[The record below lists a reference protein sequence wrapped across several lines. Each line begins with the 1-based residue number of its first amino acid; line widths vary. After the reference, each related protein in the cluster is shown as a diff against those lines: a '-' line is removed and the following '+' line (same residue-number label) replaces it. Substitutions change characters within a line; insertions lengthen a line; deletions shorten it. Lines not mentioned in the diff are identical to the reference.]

1 MMKTRTRYFFLAIAI
16 ALISLKLFPTLDLFA
31 LKFLNK
37 LFFDERTFAV
47 ITDVGN
53 AFFITAFIIPALIV
67 YSNFN
72 SKINSVSASILVIPS
87 LVFGL
92 FIQLVKNLVNAPR
105 PSGVGDIDINFL
117 EPVFQSN
124 SFPSGHTASIFIV
137 CLIWLKVAL
146 TNTRGYQI
154 HYFVIVFFALVVS
167 LTRVIVGAHW
177 LSDVLASILFAWL
190 FTELFLKHFLTIN
203 KSKIAV
209 YSSWGIILC
218 AWYGVFFMEVFDY
231 I

>member
-1 MMKTRTRYFFLAIAI
+1 MMKTRTRYFLLALTII
-16 ALISLKLFPTLDLFA
+16 LISLKLFPALDLYA
-31 LKFLNK
+31 LKSLNK

-47 ITDVGN
+47 ITDMGN
-53 AFFITAFIIPALIV
+53 AFFITAFIIPALIC

-87 LVFGL
+87 LAFGL
-92 FIQLVKNLVNAPR
+92 FIQLVKSLVNAPR
-105 PSGVGDIDINFL
+105 PAGVSDININFL

-137 CLIWLKVAL
+137 CLIWLKAAL
-146 TNTRGYQI
+146 TNTRGYQM
-154 HYFVIVFFALVVS
+154 HYFVIVLCALVIS

-190 FTELFLKHFLTIN
+190 FTELFLKHFLKISR
-203 KSKIAV
+203 SKIAV

>member
-1 MMKTRTRYFFLAIAI
+1 MMKTRIRNFLLALTI
-16 ALISLKLFPTLDLFA
+16 ALISLKLFPSLDLYA
-31 LKFLNK
+31 LKSLNK
-37 LFFDERTFAV
+37 LFFDEQTYAV
-47 ITDVGN
+47 ITDMGN
-53 AFFITAFIIPALIV
+53 AFFITAFIIPALVV

-92 FIQLVKNLVNAPR
+92 FIQLVKNTVDAPR
-105 PSGVGDIDINFL
+105 PAGVGDININFL
-117 EPVFQSN
+117 EPIFQSN

-146 TNTRGYQI
+146 TNTKGFQM
-154 HYFVIVFFALVVS
+154 HYFVIVLCALIIS

-190 FTELFLKHFLTIN
+190 FAELFLKHFLKIN

>member
-1 MMKTRTRYFFLAIAI
+1 MMKTRIRNFLLALTI
-16 ALISLKLFPTLDLFA
+16 ALISLKLFPSLDLYA
-31 LKFLNK
+31 LKSLNK
-37 LFFDERTFAV
+37 LFFDEQTYAV
-47 ITDVGN
+47 ITDMGN
-53 AFFITAFIIPALIV
+53 AFFITAFIIPALVV

-92 FIQLVKNLVNAPR
+92 FIQLVKNIVNAPR
-105 PSGVGDIDINFL
+105 PAGVGDININFL
-117 EPVFQSN
+117 EPIFQSN

-146 TNTRGYQI
+146 TNTKGFQM
-154 HYFVIVFFALVVS
+154 HYFVIVLCALIIS
-167 LTRVIVGAHW
+167 LTRVVVGAHW

-190 FTELFLKHFLTIN
+190 FAELFLKHFLKIN

-209 YSSWGIILC
+209 YGSWGIIMG

>member
-1 MMKTRTRYFFLAIAI
+1 MMKTRTRNFLLAIAI
-16 ALISLKLFPTLDLFA
+16 ALISLKLFPSLDLYA
-31 LKFLNK
+31 LKSLNK
-37 LFFDERTFAV
+37 LFFDEQTYAV
-47 ITDVGN
+47 ITDLGN

-105 PSGVGDIDINFL
+105 PAGVGDININFL

-146 TNTRGYQI
+146 TKTKGFQM
-154 HYFVIVFFALVVS
+154 HYFVIVLCALVVS

-190 FTELFLKHFLTIN
+190 FTELFLKHFLKIN

>member
-1 MMKTRTRYFFLAIAI
+1 MKTRTRNFLLALTI

-105 PSGVGDIDINFL
+105 PSGVGDININFL

-146 TNTRGYQI
+146 TNTKGYQI
-154 HYFVIVFFALVVS
+154 HYFVIVLFALVVS

>member
-1 MMKTRTRYFFLAIAI
+1 MKTRTRNFLL
-16 ALISLKLFPTLDLFA
+16 ALTIVLMSLKLFPALDLYA

-47 ITDVGN
+47 ITDMGN
-53 AFFITAFIIPALIV
+53 AFFITAFIIPALIG

-92 FIQLVKNLVNAPR
+92 FIQLVKNLVNAQR
-105 PSGVGDIDINFL
+105 PAGVGDININFL

-146 TNTRGYQI
+146 TNTRGYQM
-154 HYFVIVFFALVVS
+154 HYFVIVLCALVVS

-190 FTELFLKHFLTIN
+190 FTELFLKYLLKIN

-209 YSSWGIILC
+209 YSSWGIILS

>member
-1 MMKTRTRYFFLAIAI
+1 MMKARIRNFLLALTIV
-16 ALISLKLFPTLDLFA
+16 LISLKLFPTLDLYI
-31 LKFLNK
+31 LKSLNK
-37 LFFDERTFAV
+37 LFFDERIFAV
-47 ITDVGN
+47 ITDMGN
-53 AFFITAFIIPALIV
+53 AFFITAFIIPALIG

-105 PSGVGDIDINFL
+105 PAGVSDININFL

-146 TNTRGYQI
+146 TKTRGYQM
-154 HYFVIVFFALVVS
+154 HYFIIVLCALFIS

-190 FTELFLKHFLTIN
+190 FTELFLKHFLKIN

>member
-1 MMKTRTRYFFLAIAI
+1 MKTRIRNFLLALTIV
-16 ALISLKLFPTLDLFA
+16 LISLKLFPALDLYA
-31 LKFLNK
+31 LKSLNK
-37 LFFDERTFAV
+37 LFFDEQTYAV
-47 ITDVGN
+47 ITDMGN
-53 AFFITAFIIPALIV
+53 AFFITAFIIPALVV

-92 FIQLVKNLVNAPR
+92 FIQLVKSLVNAPR
-105 PSGVGDIDINFL
+105 PAGIGDININFL

-146 TNTRGYQI
+146 TNTKGYPM
-154 HYFVIVFFALVVS
+154 HYFVIVLCALVIS
-167 LTRVIVGAHW
+167 LTRVVVGAHW

-190 FTELFLKHFLTIN
+190 FTELFLKHFLKIN

>member
-1 MMKTRTRYFFLAIAI
+1 MKIRTRFFLLALTI
-16 ALISLKLFPTLDLFA
+16 ALVLLKLFPALDLYA
-31 LKFLNK
+31 LKSLNK

-47 ITDVGN
+47 ITDIGN
-53 AFFITAFIIPALIV
+53 AFFITAFIIPALIF

-72 SKINSVSASILVIPS
+72 SKINAVSASILVIPS

-105 PSGVGDIDINFL
+105 PAGVSDININFL

-146 TNTRGYQI
+146 TKTRGYQI
-154 HYFVIVFFALVVS
+154 HYFVIVVFALVVS

-190 FTELFLKHFLTIN
+190 FTELFVKHFLKIN

>member
-92 FIQLVKNLVNAPR
+92 FIQLVKNIVNAPR
-105 PSGVGDIDINFL
+105 PAGVDDININFL

-146 TNTRGYQI
+146 TNTKGFQM
-154 HYFVIVFFALVVS
+154 HYFVIVLCALIIS

-190 FTELFLKHFLTIN
+190 FAELFLKYFLKIN
-203 KSKIAV
+203 KSKIAA

>member
-1 MMKTRTRYFFLAIAI
+1 MKTRIRNFLLALTI
-16 ALISLKLFPTLDLFA
+16 ALISLKLFPALDLYA
-31 LKFLNK
+31 LKSLNK
-37 LFFDERTFAV
+37 LFFDEQTYAV
-47 ITDVGN
+47 ITDMGN

-105 PSGVGDIDINFL
+105 PSGVGDININFL

-154 HYFVIVFFALVVS
+154 HYFVIVLFALVVS

-209 YSSWGIILC
+209 YSSWGIIFC

>member
-37 LFFDERTFAV
+37 LFFDERTFAA

-105 PSGVGDIDINFL
+105 PSGVGDININFL

-154 HYFVIVFFALVVS
+154 HYFVIVLCALVVS

>member
-1 MMKTRTRYFFLAIAI
+1 MKTRTRNFLLALTI
-16 ALISLKLFPTLDLFA
+16 ALISLKLFPALDLYA
-31 LKFLNK
+31 LKSLNK

-47 ITDVGN
+47 ITDMGN
-53 AFFITAFIIPALIV
+53 AFFITAFIIPTLIV

-105 PSGVGDIDINFL
+105 PAGVGDININFL
-117 EPVFQSN
+117 DPVFQSN

-146 TNTRGYQI
+146 TNTKGFQM
-154 HYFVIVFFALVVS
+154 HYFVIVLCALVIS

-190 FTELFLKHFLTIN
+190 FTELFLKHFLKIN

>member
-1 MMKTRTRYFFLAIAI
+1 MMKTRTRYFFLALTIV
-16 ALISLKLFPTLDLFA
+16 LISLKLFPTLDLFA

-47 ITDVGN
+47 ITDIGN

-105 PSGVGDIDINFL
+105 PSGVGDININFL

-146 TNTRGYQI
+146 TKTRGYQI
-154 HYFVIVFFALVVS
+154 HYFVIVLCALVVS

>member
-1 MMKTRTRYFFLAIAI
+1 MMKTRIRYFLLALTI
-16 ALISLKLFPTLDLFA
+16 ALVSLKLFPALDLYA
-31 LKFLNK
+31 LKSLNK

-47 ITDVGN
+47 ITDMGN
-53 AFFITAFIIPALIV
+53 AFFITAFIIPALIS

-87 LVFGL
+87 LAFGL
-92 FIQLVKNLVNAPR
+92 FIQLVKSLVNAPR
-105 PSGVGDIDINFL
+105 PAGVSDININFL

-146 TNTRGYQI
+146 TNTRGYQM
-154 HYFVIVFFALVVS
+154 HYFVIVLCALVVS

-190 FTELFLKHFLTIN
+190 FTELFLKHFLQISR
-203 KSKIAV
+203 SKIAV

>member
-1 MMKTRTRYFFLAIAI
+1 MMKTRIRNFLLALTI
-16 ALISLKLFPTLDLFA
+16 ALISLKLFPALDLYA
-31 LKFLNK
+31 LKSLNK
-37 LFFDERTFAV
+37 LFFDEQTYAV
-47 ITDVGN
+47 ITDMGN

-92 FIQLVKNLVNAPR
+92 FIQLVKNLVNVPR
-105 PSGVGDIDINFL
+105 PAGVGDININFL

-146 TNTRGYQI
+146 TKTRGYQI
-154 HYFVIVFFALVVS
+154 HYFVIVVFALVVS

>member
-1 MMKTRTRYFFLAIAI
+1 MMKTRIRNFLLALTI
-16 ALISLKLFPTLDLFA
+16 ALILLKLFPSLDLYA
-31 LKFLNK
+31 LKSLNK
-37 LFFDERTFAV
+37 LFFDEQTYAV
-47 ITDVGN
+47 ITDMGN

-92 FIQLVKNLVNAPR
+92 FIQLVKNLVNVPR
-105 PSGVGDIDINFL
+105 PAGVGDININFL

-146 TNTRGYQI
+146 TKTRGYQI
-154 HYFVIVFFALVVS
+154 HYFVIVVFALVVS

-190 FTELFLKHFLTIN
+190 FTELFVKHFLKIN

>member
-1 MMKTRTRYFFLAIAI
+1 MMKTRTRYFFLALTI

-105 PSGVGDIDINFL
+105 PSGVGDININFL

-146 TNTRGYQI
+146 TNTKGFQI
-154 HYFVIVFFALVVS
+154 HYFVIVLFALVVS

>member
-1 MMKTRTRYFFLAIAI
+1 MKVRTRYFLLVLII
-16 ALISLKLFPTLDLFA
+16 ALISLKLFPALDLYA
-31 LKFLNK
+31 LKSLNK

-47 ITDVGN
+47 ITDIGN

-72 SKINSVSASILVIPS
+72 SKINAVSASILVIPS
-87 LVFGL
+87 VVFGL
-92 FIQLVKNLVNAPR
+92 FIQIVKNLVNAPR
-105 PSGVGDIDINFL
+105 PGGVGEINIYFL

-124 SFPSGHTASIFIV
+124 SFPSGHAASIFIV

-146 TNTRGYQI
+146 KNTKGYQMY
-154 HYFVIVFFALVVS
+154 YFFIVLCALVVS
-167 LTRVIVGAHW
+167 LTRVVVGAHW
-177 LSDVLASILFAWL
+177 LSDVLASILFAW
-190 FTELFLKHFLTIN
+190 FFAELFLEHFLKIS

-209 YSSWGIILC
+209 YSSWGIILF
-218 AWYGVFFMEVFDY
+218 AWYGVFYMEVFDY

>member
-1 MMKTRTRYFFLAIAI
+1 MMKTRTRNFLLALTI
-16 ALISLKLFPTLDLFA
+16 ALISLKLFPALDLYA
-31 LKFLNK
+31 LKSLNK

-47 ITDVGN
+47 ITDMGN

-67 YSNFN
+67 YSNLN
-72 SKINSVSASILVIPS
+72 SKINFVSASILVIPS

-105 PSGVGDIDINFL
+105 PAGVRDINIDFL
-117 EPVFQSN
+117 DPVFQSN
-124 SFPSGHTASIFIV
+124 SFPSGHTASIFVV

-146 TNTRGYQI
+146 TNTKGFQM
-154 HYFVIVFFALVVS
+154 HYFVIVLCALVVS

-190 FTELFLKHFLTIN
+190 FTELFLKHFLKIN

>member
-1 MMKTRTRYFFLAIAI
+1 MMKTRIRNFLLALTI
-16 ALISLKLFPTLDLFA
+16 ALILLKLFPSLDLYA
-31 LKFLNK
+31 LKSLNK
-37 LFFDERTFAV
+37 LFFDERTYAV
-47 ITDVGN
+47 ITDMGN

-92 FIQLVKNLVNAPR
+92 FIQLVKNIVNVPR
-105 PSGVGDIDINFL
+105 PAGVGDININFL

-146 TNTRGYQI
+146 TNTKGFQM
-154 HYFVIVFFALVVS
+154 HYFIIVLCALIIS

-190 FTELFLKHFLTIN
+190 FAELFLKYFLKIN

>member
-105 PSGVGDIDINFL
+105 PSGVGDININFL

>member
-1 MMKTRTRYFFLAIAI
+1 MMKTRIRNFLLALTI
-16 ALISLKLFPTLDLFA
+16 ALISLKLFPALDLYA
-31 LKFLNK
+31 LKSLNK
-37 LFFDERTFAV
+37 LFFDEQTYAV
-47 ITDVGN
+47 ITDMGN

-92 FIQLVKNLVNAPR
+92 FIQLVKSLVNAPR
-105 PSGVGDIDINFL
+105 PAGIGDININFL

-146 TNTRGYQI
+146 TNTKGYPM
-154 HYFVIVFFALVVS
+154 HYFVIVLCALVIS
-167 LTRVIVGAHW
+167 LTRVVVGAHW

-190 FTELFLKHFLTIN
+190 FTELFLKHFLKIN

>member
-1 MMKTRTRYFFLAIAI
+1 MKTRTRNFLLALTI

-105 PSGVGDIDINFL
+105 PSGVGDININFL

-154 HYFVIVFFALVVS
+154 HYFVIVLFALVVS

-190 FTELFLKHFLTIN
+190 FTELFLKHFLKIN

>member
-1 MMKTRTRYFFLAIAI
+1 MKTRIRNFLLALTI
-16 ALISLKLFPTLDLFA
+16 ALISLKLFPALDLYA
-31 LKFLNK
+31 LKSLNK
-37 LFFDERTFAV
+37 LFFDEQTYAV
-47 ITDVGN
+47 ITDMGN

-105 PSGVGDIDINFL
+105 PSGVGDININFL

-154 HYFVIVFFALVVS
+154 HYFVIVLFALVVS

>member
-47 ITDVGN
+47 ITDMGN

-92 FIQLVKNLVNAPR
+92 FIQLVKNLVNVPR
-105 PSGVGDIDINFL
+105 PAGVGDININFL

-154 HYFVIVFFALVVS
+154 HYFVIVLFALVVS

-190 FTELFLKHFLTIN
+190 FTELFVKHFLKIN

>member
-1 MMKTRTRYFFLAIAI
+1 MMKTRTRNFLL
-16 ALISLKLFPTLDLFA
+16 ALTIVLMSLKLFPALDLYA

-47 ITDVGN
+47 ITDMGN
-53 AFFITAFIIPALIV
+53 AFFITAFIIPALIG

-92 FIQLVKNLVNAPR
+92 FIQLVKNLVNAQR
-105 PSGVGDIDINFL
+105 PAGVGDININFL

-146 TNTRGYQI
+146 TNTRGYQM
-154 HYFVIVFFALVVS
+154 HYFVIVLCALVVS

-190 FTELFLKHFLTIN
+190 FTELFLKYLLKIN

-209 YSSWGIILC
+209 YSSWGIILS

>member
-1 MMKTRTRYFFLAIAI
+1 MKTRTRYFFLALTI

-105 PSGVGDIDINFL
+105 PSGVGDININFL

-146 TNTRGYQI
+146 TKTRGYQI
-154 HYFVIVFFALVVS
+154 HYFVIVLFALVVS

>member
-1 MMKTRTRYFFLAIAI
+1 MMKIRTRFFLLALTI
-16 ALISLKLFPTLDLFA
+16 ALVLLKLFPALDLYA
-31 LKFLNK
+31 LKSLNK

-47 ITDVGN
+47 ITDIGN
-53 AFFITAFIIPALIV
+53 AFFITAFIIPALIF

-72 SKINSVSASILVIPS
+72 SKINAVSASILVIPS

-105 PSGVGDIDINFL
+105 PAGVSDININFL

-146 TNTRGYQI
+146 TNTKGFQI
-154 HYFVIVFFALVVS
+154 HYFVIVLFALVVS

>member
-1 MMKTRTRYFFLAIAI
+1 MIKTRIRNFLLALTI
-16 ALISLKLFPTLDLFA
+16 ALISLKLFPSLDLYA
-31 LKFLNK
+31 LKSLNK
-37 LFFDERTFAV
+37 LFFDEQTYAV
-47 ITDVGN
+47 ITDMGN
-53 AFFITAFIIPALIV
+53 AFFITAFIIPALVV

-92 FIQLVKNLVNAPR
+92 FIQLVKNIVNAPR
-105 PSGVGDIDINFL
+105 PAGVGDININFL
-117 EPVFQSN
+117 EPIFQSN

-146 TNTRGYQI
+146 TNTKGFQM
-154 HYFVIVFFALVVS
+154 HYFVIVLCALIIS
-167 LTRVIVGAHW
+167 LTRVVVGAHW

-190 FTELFLKHFLTIN
+190 FAELFLKHFLKIN

>member
-1 MMKTRTRYFFLAIAI
+1 MKTRTRNFLLALTI
-16 ALISLKLFPTLDLFA
+16 ALISLKLFPALDLYA
-31 LKFLNK
+31 LKSLNK
-37 LFFDERTFAV
+37 LFFDEQTYAV
-47 ITDVGN
+47 ITDMGN
-53 AFFITAFIIPALIV
+53 AFFITAFIIPALVV

-105 PSGVGDIDINFL
+105 PAGVSDININFL

-154 HYFVIVFFALVVS
+154 HYFVIVLFALVVS

>member
-1 MMKTRTRYFFLAIAI
+1 MKTRIRNFLLALTI
-16 ALISLKLFPTLDLFA
+16 ALISLKLFPSLDLYA
-31 LKFLNK
+31 LKSLNK
-37 LFFDERTFAV
+37 LFFDEQTYAV
-47 ITDVGN
+47 ITDMGN
-53 AFFITAFIIPALIV
+53 AFFITAFIIPALVV

-105 PSGVGDIDINFL
+105 PAGVSDININFL
-117 EPVFQSN
+117 DPVFQSN

-146 TNTRGYQI
+146 TNTKGFQM
-154 HYFVIVFFALVVS
+154 HYFVIVLCALVVS

-190 FTELFLKHFLTIN
+190 FTELFLKHFLKIN

>member
-1 MMKTRTRYFFLAIAI
+1 MKTRIRNFLLALTI
-16 ALISLKLFPTLDLFA
+16 ALISLKLFPSLDLYA
-31 LKFLNK
+31 LKSLNK
-37 LFFDERTFAV
+37 LFFDEQTYAV
-47 ITDVGN
+47 ITDMGN

-92 FIQLVKNLVNAPR
+92 FIQLVKNIVNAPR
-105 PSGVGDIDINFL
+105 PAGVGDININFL
-117 EPVFQSN
+117 EPIFQSN

-146 TNTRGYQI
+146 TNTKGFQM
-154 HYFVIVFFALVVS
+154 HYFVIVLCALIIS

-190 FTELFLKHFLTIN
+190 FAELFLKHFLKIN

>member
-1 MMKTRTRYFFLAIAI
+1 MMKTRTRNFLLALTI
-16 ALISLKLFPTLDLFA
+16 ALISLKLFPSLDLYA
-31 LKFLNK
+31 LKSLNK
-37 LFFDERTFAV
+37 LFFDEQTYAV
-47 ITDVGN
+47 ITDMGN

-105 PSGVGDIDINFL
+105 PAGAGDININFL
-117 EPVFQSN
+117 DPVFQSN

-146 TNTRGYQI
+146 TNTKGFQM
-154 HYFVIVFFALVVS
+154 HYFVIVLCALVVS

-190 FTELFLKHFLTIN
+190 FAELFLKHFVKIN

-218 AWYGVFFMEVFDY
+218 AWYGVFSMEVFDY

>member
-1 MMKTRTRYFFLAIAI
+1 MVLTIV
-16 ALISLKLFPTLDLFA
+16 LISLKLFPALDLYA
-31 LKFLNK
+31 LKSLNK

-47 ITDVGN
+47 ITDIGN

-67 YSNFN
+67 YSNLN

-105 PSGVGDIDINFL
+105 PAGVGDININFL
-117 EPVFQSN
+117 EPIFQSN

-146 TNTRGYQI
+146 TNTRGYQM
-154 HYFVIVFFALVVS
+154 HYFVIVLCALVIS

-190 FTELFLKHFLTIN
+190 FTELFIKYFLIIN

>member
-1 MMKTRTRYFFLAIAI
+1 MRAGMI
-16 ALISLKLFPTLDLFA
+16 
-31 LKFLNK
+31 N
-37 LFFDERTFAV
+37 AV
-47 ITDVGN
+47 ITDMGN
-53 AFFITAFIIPALIV
+53 AFFITAFIIPALII

-105 PSGVGDIDINFL
+105 PAGVGDININFL
-117 EPVFQSN
+117 DPVFQSN

-146 TNTRGYQI
+146 TNTKGFQM
-154 HYFVIVFFALVVS
+154 HYFVIVLCALVVS

>member
-1 MMKTRTRYFFLAIAI
+1 MMKIRPRYFLVVLTI
-16 ALISLKLFPTLDLFA
+16 ALISLKLFPALDLYA
-31 LKFLNK
+31 LKSLNK

-47 ITDVGN
+47 ITDIGN
-53 AFFITAFIIPALIV
+53 AFFITAFIIPVLIV
-67 YSNFN
+67 YSNLN

-105 PSGVGDIDINFL
+105 PAGVGDININFL
-117 EPVFQSN
+117 EPIFQSN

-146 TNTRGYQI
+146 TNTRGYQM
-154 HYFVIVFFALVVS
+154 HYFVIVLCALVIS

-190 FTELFLKHFLTIN
+190 FTELFIKYFLIIN

>member
-1 MMKTRTRYFFLAIAI
+1 MKTRTRNFLLALTI
-16 ALISLKLFPTLDLFA
+16 ALISLKLFAALDLYV
-31 LKFLNK
+31 LKSLNK

-92 FIQLVKNLVNAPR
+92 FIQLVKNLVNVPR
-105 PSGVGDIDINFL
+105 PAGVGDININFL

-154 HYFVIVFFALVVS
+154 HYFVIVLFALVVS

>member
-1 MMKTRTRYFFLAIAI
+1 MMKTRIRNFLLALTIV
-16 ALISLKLFPTLDLFA
+16 LISLKLFPALDLYA
-31 LKFLNK
+31 LKSLNK
-37 LFFDERTFAV
+37 LFFDEQTYAV
-47 ITDVGN
+47 ITDMGN
-53 AFFITAFIIPALIV
+53 AFFITAFIIPALVV

-92 FIQLVKNLVNAPR
+92 FIQLVKSLVNAPR
-105 PSGVGDIDINFL
+105 PAGIGDININFL

-146 TNTRGYQI
+146 TNTKGYPM
-154 HYFVIVFFALVVS
+154 HYFVIVLCALVIS
-167 LTRVIVGAHW
+167 LTRVVVGAHW

-190 FTELFLKHFLTIN
+190 FTELFLKHFLKIN